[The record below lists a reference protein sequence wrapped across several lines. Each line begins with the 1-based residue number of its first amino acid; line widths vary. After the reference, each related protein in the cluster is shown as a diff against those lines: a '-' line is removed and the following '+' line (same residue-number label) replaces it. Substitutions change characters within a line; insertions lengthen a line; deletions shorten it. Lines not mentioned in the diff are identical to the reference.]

1 MKIPERMCVLTR
13 QMKPKTELIRLVKKD
28 GQIFV
33 DEKQKMSG
41 RGVWLSKDLE
51 ILKNLEKSKCLNRAF
66 KCEINDDVYQKVRS
80 LCTK

>member
-1 MKIPERMCVLTR
+1 MKVPERMCILTR
-13 QMKPKTELIRLVKKD
+13 QKKPKTELIRLVKKD
-28 GQIFV
+28 GQIIV

-41 RGVWLSKDLE
+41 RGVWLSRDLE

-66 KCEINDDVYQKVRS
+66 KCEINDDIYQKVRS